1 MCACTAVLD
10 ELTSTAVLTYPGKYV
25 FILPGRCTER
35 PTAMF
40 LGAYSL
46 KLIYSELM
54 L

>member
-10 ELTSTAVLTYPGKYV
+10 QHIYMCGYTYV
-25 FILPGRCTER
+25 DECTLPCRCTER

-40 LGAYSL
+40 LDVYSQ
-46 KLIYSELM
+46 KLTYSELV